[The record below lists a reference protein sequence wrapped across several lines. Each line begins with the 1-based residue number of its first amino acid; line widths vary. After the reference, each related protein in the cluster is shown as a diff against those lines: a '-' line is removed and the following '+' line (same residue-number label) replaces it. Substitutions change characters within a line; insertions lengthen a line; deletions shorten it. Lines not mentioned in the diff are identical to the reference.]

1 MTPRDDRFHAGNRL
15 MRATD
20 LAPSASRVSLPK
32 LWRVHEPHP
41 HCTVELRDCVVAGY
55 VKSFDWEGVAPL
67 SLKFVFEGEATFES
81 GGSVHRVDARAY
93 LALNAGS
100 QYRVRV
106 SPNTGADALSLF
118 FSQEF
123 AESVVRD
130 LRRTSRQALDDPD
143 GPVVPAGGVF
153 ERLYPDEGALAL
165 ARRLRNGL
173 PILKYDPVWLEE
185 HARNLLVR
193 LLNAQGDALR
203 EAAAIRAARSATREE
218 LYRRLYL
225 ARDYAEAKLADP
237 LTLDELAFVAC
248 LSTNYFLR
256 TFRELFGTSPHQFLI
271 EKRLQKAQR
280 LLAETD
286 LAVGDICLRV
296 GFQSLGSFSWLFK
309 RRIGVSPDAFRRASR
324 SVSPPL

>member
-1 MTPRDDRFHAGNRL
+1 

-20 LAPSASRVSLPK
+20 LAPSASRVAMPK
-32 LWRVHEPHP
+32 PWRVHTPNAQN
-41 HCTVELRDCVVAGY
+41 TVELRDCVVAGF
-55 VKSFDWEGVAPL
+55 VKSFDWEGAAPL

-81 GGSVHRVDARAY
+81 GGSVHRVDAGAY

-100 QYRVRV
+100 PYRVRV

-118 FSQEF
+118 FSEEF
-123 AESVVRD
+123 AESVVHD
-130 LRRTSRQALDDPD
+130 LRRSVGRALDDPN
-143 GPVVPAGGVF
+143 PKIVPAGGVF
-153 ERLYPDEGALAL
+153 ERLYPDAGALTL
-165 ARRLRNGL
+165 ARRLKGGL
-173 PILKYDPVWLEE
+173 PILKYDPLWLEE
-185 HARNLLVR
+185 HARMLLIR
-193 LLNAQGDALR
+193 LLNAQADALR
-203 EAAAIRAARSATREE
+203 EAAAIKAARSATREE

-271 EKRLQKAQR
+271 QKRLQKAQR

-286 LAVGDICLRV
+286 LTVGDVCLRV

-309 RRIGVSPDAFRRASR
+309 RRVGVSPDAYRRASR